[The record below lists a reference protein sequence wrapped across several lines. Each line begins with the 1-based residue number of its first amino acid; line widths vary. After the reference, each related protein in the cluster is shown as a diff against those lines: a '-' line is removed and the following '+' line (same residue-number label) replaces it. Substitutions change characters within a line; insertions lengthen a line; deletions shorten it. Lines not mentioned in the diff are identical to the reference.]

1 MVGSNSVETAVRV
14 EDESRAGKAAG
25 IGGNSLT
32 STDGNSE
39 ISADAGRRAEARGP
53 YSSLR
58 PYSLILSSEELTATS
73 LVSSVETPQV
83 WGKNHEYLQLTQDV
97 VLLYIYN
104 TAWEGDNLAPH
115 VITVKPNFVWTN
127 IGEMPGLTALMT
139 CRDLRVVF
147 NKDLMF
153 AEQQKTRDR
162 LEDVNTVMPQAIV
175 NIGGE

>member
-14 EDESRAGKAAG
+14 EDESRAGEAAG
-25 IGGNSLT
+25 IGGYSLT
-32 STDGNSE
+32 LTDGNSE

-58 PYSLILSSEELTATS
+58 RYSLIPSSEELTERS

-83 WGKNHEYLQLTQDV
+83 WGKNHEYSQLTQD

-104 TAWEGDNLAPH
+104 TASEGDNLAPH

-127 IGEMPGLTALMT
+127 IAEMPGLIAIMT

-147 NKDLMF
+147 NKDLMV
-153 AEQQKTRDR
+153 AEQQKTWDR

>member
-14 EDESRAGKAAG
+14 EDESRAGEAAG

-32 STDGNSE
+32 LTDGNSE

-53 YSSLR
+53 YSSLQ
-58 PYSLILSSEELTATS
+58 PYSLIPSSEELTATS

-83 WGKNHEYLQLTQDV
+83 WGKNREYLQLTQDV
-97 VLLYIYN
+97 VLYIYN

-127 IGEMPGLTALMT
+127 IAEMPGLIALMT

>member
-1 MVGSNSVETAVRV
+1 MVGSKSVETAVRV
-14 EDESRAGKAAG
+14 EDESRAGEAAG
-25 IGGNSLT
+25 ISVYSLT
-32 STDGNSE
+32 LTDGNSE

-58 PYSLILSSEELTATS
+58 PYSLIPSSEELTETS

-83 WGKNHEYLQLTQDV
+83 WGKNHEYSQLTQDV

-104 TAWEGDNLAPH
+104 TASEGDNLAPH
-115 VITVKPNFVWTN
+115 VITLKSNFVWTN
-127 IGEMPGLTALMT
+127 IAEMPGLIALMT

-147 NKDLMF
+147 NKALMV
-153 AEQQKTRDR
+153 AEQQKTWDR

-175 NIGGE
+175 DIGGE